1 MTKLRCTQRE
11 PLQWIQNALDEA
23 RNKYSHLGRPLT
35 FEPHD
40 GNYPSLLS
48 NHLMTDAKSKDGDKK
63 SVSLNGILNLLIILM
78 AITNVRNIV
87 VSLEEHGN
95 QLDKLFEG
103 VQIKEY
109 ISDINNYYTPI
120 GLSMLPFF
128 TSNSFIIEVIA
139 SK

>member
-1 MTKLRCTQRE
+1 
-11 PLQWIQNALDEA
+11 
-23 RNKYSHLGRPLT
+23 
-35 FEPHD
+35 
-40 GNYPSLLS
+40 
-48 NHLMTDAKSKDGDKK
+48 MTDAKSKDGDKK